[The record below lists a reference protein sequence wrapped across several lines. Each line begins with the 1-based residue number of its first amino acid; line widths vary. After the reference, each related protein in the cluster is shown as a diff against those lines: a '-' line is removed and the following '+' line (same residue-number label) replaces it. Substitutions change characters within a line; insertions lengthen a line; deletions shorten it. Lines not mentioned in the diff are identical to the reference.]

1 MSDKFHILTSL
12 LLFSLGAPH
21 LTPHPTGK
29 GTQSTGKNMVA
40 FGSIQHLP
48 RGALSR
54 TATFTL
60 ADYQSIQDRSIQ
72 NTQHPKPQHPEF
84 ITSKE
89 HPKSP
94 G

>member
-21 LTPHPTGK
+21 STPHPTGK

-54 TATFTL
+54 TATRRTTTQKFGTYKL
-60 ADYQSIQDRSIQ
+60 STCHARPRSMCVGY
-72 NTQHPKPQHPEF
+72 E
-84 ITSKE
+84 
-89 HPKSP
+89 
-94 G
+94 